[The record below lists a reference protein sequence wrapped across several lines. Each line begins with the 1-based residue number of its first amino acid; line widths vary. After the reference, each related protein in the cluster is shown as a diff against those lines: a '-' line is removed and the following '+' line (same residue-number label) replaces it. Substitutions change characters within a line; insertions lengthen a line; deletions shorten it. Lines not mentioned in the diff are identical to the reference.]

1 MQRSGN
7 VFNKYK
13 LATYSGKSFI
23 IFQGYAGL
31 RRDLTGTRY
40 LANNPKVISMGI
52 GKVGALKTIKTGGVV
67 TILISA
73 AFHAFDQL
81 MDDKKTWHHF
91 VGGMVVDLLIAAGS
105 AAVSL
110 MLVTAAAALTTAVVG
125 GLAVIVI
132 VGTVIGFFSSMFID
146 TKYWSNRIAEA
157 MINME
162 KNLLNNTSKIN
173 NQLQE
178 VNRQYNDDPIL
189 FLHRIFGIP
198 YRGLSLR

>member
-1 MQRSGN
+1 
-7 VFNKYK
+7 
-13 LATYSGKSFI
+13 
-23 IFQGYAGL
+23 
-31 RRDLTGTRY
+31 
-40 LANNPKVISMGI
+40 MGI